1 MKLTYCLK
9 ILVCLVLAILGA
21 AAGLGAASGASV
33 PGSAAPGALAE
44 ADALLKSPTLNMS
57 EADKALSLYED
68 VFAAKSAPR
77 VLILTQLARTCFIV
91 GQLAPEKYS
100 EGFFQKGRVYAEML
114 VHEYPNRVEGHYW
127 LALNLCGWANTA
139 GYMTARRLLPQICE
153 QLKKAVA
160 LDGAYD
166 QAGPHRVLGRI
177 YYEAPSWPM
186 SVGDIR
192 KSLDH
197 LLTAVRL
204 APENSTNHLFLAQ
217 TMYRLHYKSL
227 AEQQL
232 EQVLKCTQYA
242 LTPEDLKND
251 QKEARRLL
259 AEMKEAQGH
268 YLGPVQGS
276 DLP

>member
-1 MKLTYCLK
+1 MNLTYCFKVLGC
-9 ILVCLVLAILGA
+9 LALVLLGA
-21 AAGLGAASGASV
+21 AASLSAAFGASIPV
-33 PGSAAPGALAE
+33 PATSRALAE
-44 ADALLKSPTLNMS
+44 ADALLKSPLLNMS
-57 EADKALSLYED
+57 QADKALDLYEK
-68 VFAAKSAPR
+68 VFAAKTAPR
-77 VLILTQLARTCFIV
+77 PLILAQLARACFIV
-91 GQLAPEKYS
+91 GQLAPKKYS
-100 EGFFQKGRVYAEML
+100 EGFYQKGRIYAKTL
-114 VHEYPNRVEGHYW
+114 IREYPNRVEGHYW
-127 LALNLCGWANTA
+127 LALNLCGWADAA
-139 GYMTARRLLPQICE
+139 GYMMGRRLLPQIFG

-177 YYEAPSWPM
+177 YYEAPGWPM
-186 SVGDIR
+186 SVGDLR

-217 TMYRLHYKSL
+217 TMYRLHYTSL

-242 LTPEDLKND
+242 IIPQNLKDD

-259 AEMKEAQGH
+259 AEIYHPAQ
-268 YLGPVQGS
+268 YLGPLQGS
-276 DLP
+276 DRP

>member
-9 ILVCLVLAILGA
+9 ILGCLTLGLLGA
-21 AAGLGAASGASV
+21 AASLNAAPSASV
-33 PGSAAPGALAE
+33 PVPAPPGALAE
-44 ADALLKSPTLNMS
+44 ADALLKSPVLNMRQ
-57 EADKALSLYED
+57 ADKALDLYER
-68 VFAAKSAPR
+68 VFAAKTAPR
-77 VLILTQLARTCFIV
+77 PLILSQLARTCFIV
-91 GQLAPEKYS
+91 GQLAPDKYS
-100 EGFFQKGRVYAEML
+100 DGFFQKGRVYAEML
-114 VHEYPNRVEGHYW
+114 IHEYPNRVEGHYW
-127 LALNLCGWANTA
+127 LALNLCGYADAA
-139 GYMTARRLLPQICE
+139 GYMMARRLLPEIVE

-160 LDGAYD
+160 LDGSYD

-177 YYEAPSWPM
+177 YCEAPGWPM
-186 SVGDIR
+186 SVGDIQ

-217 TMYRLHYKSL
+217 TMYRLHYTSL

-232 EQVLKCTQYA
+232 EKVLKCTQYA
-242 LTPEDLKND
+242 VIPQNLKDD

-259 AEMKEAQGH
+259 AEINGQQQ

-276 DLP
+276 DRP

>member
-9 ILVCLVLAILGA
+9 VLGCLALGLLGA
-21 AAGLGAASGASV
+21 AASLSAAPGASIPV
-33 PGSAAPGALAE
+33 PAAPGALAE
-44 ADALLKSPTLNMS
+44 ADALLKSPILNMS
-57 EADKALSLYED
+57 QADKALDLYEK
-68 VFAAKSAPR
+68 VFAAKTAPR
-77 VLILTQLARTCFIV
+77 PLILAQLARACFVV
-91 GQLAPEKYS
+91 GQLAPNKFS
-100 EGFFQKGRVYAEML
+100 EGFYQKGRVYAEML
-114 VHEYPNRVEGHYW
+114 IHEYPNRVEGHYW
-127 LALNLCGWANTA
+127 LALNLCGWADAA
-139 GYMTARRLLPQICE
+139 GYMMARRLLPQIVD

-166 QAGPHRVLGRI
+166 QAGPHRILGRI
-177 YYEAPSWPM
+177 YYEAPGWPM
-186 SVGDIR
+186 SVGDLR

-204 APENSTNHLFLAQ
+204 AAENSTNHLFLAQ
-217 TMYRLHYKSL
+217 TMYRLHYTSL

-242 LTPEDLKND
+242 VIPQNLKDD

-259 AEMKEAQGH
+259 AEMNDQWGYQEPLH
-268 YLGPVQGS
+268 GS

>member
-9 ILVCLVLAILGA
+9 VLGCLALGL
-21 AAGLGAASGASV
+21 LGAASL
-33 PGSAAPGALAE
+33 SAAPGASIPVPAASGALAE
-44 ADALLKSPTLNMS
+44 ADALLKSPILNMS
-57 EADKALSLYED
+57 QADKALDLYEK
-68 VFAAKSAPR
+68 VFTAKTAPR
-77 VLILTQLARTCFIV
+77 PLILAQLARACFIV
-91 GQLAPEKYS
+91 GQLAPKKYS
-100 EGFFQKGRVYAEML
+100 EGFYQKGRIYAETL
-114 VHEYPNRVEGHYW
+114 IHEYPNRVEGHYW
-127 LALNLCGWANTA
+127 LALNLCGWADAA
-139 GYMTARRLLPQICE
+139 GYMMGRRLLPQIFG

-177 YYEAPSWPM
+177 YYEAPGWPM
-186 SVGDIR
+186 SVGDLR

-217 TMYRLHYKSL
+217 TMYRLRYTSL

-242 LTPEDLKND
+242 IIPQNLKDD

-259 AEMKEAQGH
+259 VEIYHPGH
-268 YLGPVQGS
+268 YLGPLQGS
-276 DLP
+276 DRP